1 MNGDKKSTQILARTF
16 FNQLVAAGYTPNQI
30 IDVSSELLDLV
41 TRGLREAPKPE
52 AVIPPHQSIA
62 AARDWRE
69 TA

>member
-16 FNQLVAAGYTPNQI
+16 FNQLVAAGYTHNQI

-41 TRGLREAPKPE
+41 TRGLKEAPKPE
-52 AVIPPHQSIA
+52 AVIAPHQAIA

-69 TA
+69 SA